1 MLGHIITYGLIFF
14 YYSLFYLAITTGHK
28 SGGGQLKDIL
38 TGKGEPGI
46 LFTRLI
52 AGIFF
57 LGLST
62 AAIYAKRNIAGEI
75 FTPAWCEYQTPV
87 WILTAAAIITG
98 TLSASKEIF
107 PAENSNPSLPLYLP
121 LSFILVRT
129 LFLIVYEFF
138 FRGVML
144 FVMIEDLGVIAA
156 VIVNLILYVLI
167 HWFDKRERYGSVI
180 VGIVLCGASIYY
192 QSVWPAIVIHLSLAL
207 SHELFLLIKNKSLI
221 KKSWL

>member
-1 MLGHIITYGLIFF
+1 MLSHIITYGLMLF
-14 YYSLFYLAITTGHK
+14 YYSLFFLAISTTHK

-52 AGIFF
+52 SGIFF

-62 AAIYAKRNIAGEI
+62 AAVSSKRNVANEI
-75 FTPAWCEYQTPV
+75 FTPVWCEYQIPV
-87 WILTAAAIITG
+87 WVLIAVAIVTG

-107 PAENSNPSLPLYLP
+107 PAENSNQSLPLWFP
-121 LSFILVRT
+121 PSFILVRT

-144 FVMIEDLGVIAA
+144 FVMIEDVGMITAM
-156 VIVNLILYVLI
+156 IVNLILYVLI

-180 VGIVLCGASIYY
+180 MGIILCGVSIYY
-192 QSVWPAIVIHLSLAL
+192 QSVWPAVLIHLSLAL
-207 SHELFLLIKNKSLI
+207 SHELFLLINNKSLI
-221 KKSWL
+221 KKSWS

>member
-1 MLGHIITYGLIFF
+1 MLSHVTTYGLMLF
-14 YYSLFYLAITTGHK
+14 YYSLFFLAISTTHK

-52 AGIFF
+52 SGIFF

-62 AAIYAKRNIAGEI
+62 AAVSSKRNVANEI
-75 FTPAWCEYQTPV
+75 FTPVWCEYHIPV
-87 WILTAAAIITG
+87 WVLIAAAIVTG

-107 PAENSNPSLPLYLP
+107 PAENSNHSLPLWFP
-121 LSFILVRT
+121 PSFILVRT

-144 FVMIEDLGVIAA
+144 FVMIEDIGLLTA

-180 VGIVLCGASIYY
+180 MGIILCGVSIYC
-192 QSVWPAIVIHLSLAL
+192 QSVWPAILIHLSLAL
-207 SHELFLLIKNKSLI
+207 SHELFLLINNKSLI
-221 KKSWL
+221 KKSWS

>member
-1 MLGHIITYGLIFF
+1 MFF
-14 YYSLFYLAITTGHK
+14 YYSLFFLAIATGHK

-38 TGKGEPGI
+38 SGKSEPGI

-57 LGLST
+57 LGICT
-62 AAIYAKRNIAGEI
+62 ATIFVKRNLASEI

-87 WILTAAAIITG
+87 WTLIAAAIVTG
-98 TLSASKEIF
+98 TLSASKEIS
-107 PAENSNPSLPLYLP
+107 PPENSNRSLPPYLP

-129 LFLIVYEFF
+129 LFLIVYESF

-144 FVMIEDLGVIAA
+144 FVMIEDLGVITA

-167 HWFDKRERYGSVI
+167 HWFDNREKYGSVI
-180 VGIVLCGASIYY
+180 MGIILCGASIYY
-192 QSVWPAIVIHLSLAL
+192 QSVWPAILIHLSLAL
-207 SHELFLLIKNKSLI
+207 SHEVFLLINSKSRI
-221 KKSWL
+221 KKSWS

>member
-1 MLGHIITYGLIFF
+1 MLF
-14 YYSLFYLAITTGHK
+14 YYSLFFLAISTAHK

-52 AGIFF
+52 SGILF
-57 LGLST
+57 LGLS
-62 AAIYAKRNIAGEI
+62 AAAVSLKRNVAYEI
-75 FTPAWCEYQTPV
+75 FTPVWCEYQLPV
-87 WILTAAAIITG
+87 WVLIAAAIVTG

-107 PAENSNPSLPLYLP
+107 PAENSNHSLLLWFPP
-121 LSFILVRT
+121 SFILVRT

-144 FVMIEDLGVIAA
+144 FVMIEDIGVITA

-180 VGIVLCGASIYY
+180 MGIILCGASIYY
-192 QSVWPAIVIHLSLAL
+192 QSVWPAILIHLSLAL
-207 SHELFLLIKNKSLI
+207 SHELFLLINNKSLI
-221 KKSWL
+221 KKSWS

>member
-1 MLGHIITYGLIFF
+1 MLF
-14 YYSLFYLAITTGHK
+14 YYSLFLLVIATGHR

-57 LGLST
+57 LGICT
-62 AAIYAKRNIAGEI
+62 ATIFAKRNLASEI
-75 FTPAWCEYQTPV
+75 FTPAWCEYQIPV
-87 WILTAAAIITG
+87 WTLTAAAIITG

-107 PAENSNPSLPLYLP
+107 PAENSNPSLPLWFP
-121 LSFILVRT
+121 PSFILLRT

-138 FRGVML
+138 FRGALL
-144 FVMIEDLGVIAA
+144 FVMIEDLGLITA
-156 VIVNLILYVLI
+156 VIVNLILYVLM

-180 VGIVLCGASIYY
+180 IGIILCGASIYY
-192 QSVWPAIVIHLSLAL
+192 QSAWPAVLIHLSLAL
-207 SHELFLLIKNKSLI
+207 SHELFLLINNKSRI
-221 KKSWL
+221 KKSWS

>member
-1 MLGHIITYGLIFF
+1 MLSYVITYGLIFF

-57 LGLST
+57 LGLCT
-62 AAIYAKRNIAGEI
+62 ATISAKRNIAGEI
-75 FTPAWCEYQTPV
+75 FTPAWCEYQTLV
-87 WILTAAAIITG
+87 WVLTAAAIITG
-98 TLSASKEIF
+98 TLSASKEIL
-107 PAENSNPSLPLYLP
+107 PAENSNHSLPLYLP
-121 LSFILVRT
+121 LLFILIRT

-156 VIVNLILYVLI
+156 VIINLILYILI
-167 HWFDKRERYGSVI
+167 HWFDKKERYGSLLM
-180 VGIVLCGASIYY
+180 GIILCGVSVYY
-192 QSVWPAIVIHLSLAL
+192 QSVWPAILIHLSFAL
-207 SHELFLLIKNKSLI
+207 SHEIFLLIKNKSLI
-221 KKSWL
+221 KRSWS

>member
-1 MLGHIITYGLIFF
+1 MLSYITTYGLMLF
-14 YYSLFYLAITTGHK
+14 YYSLFFLAIATGHK
-28 SGGGQLKDIL
+28 SGGGKLKDIL

-57 LGLST
+57 LGLCT
-62 AAIYAKRNIAGEI
+62 ATISAKRNIASEV
-75 FTPAWCEYQTPV
+75 FAPAWCDYQIQL
-87 WILTAAAIITG
+87 WALIAAAIIMG

-107 PAENSNPSLPLYLP
+107 PAENSNHSLPLFLP

-144 FVMIEDLGVIAA
+144 FVMIEDLGVITA

-167 HWFDKRERYGSVI
+167 HWFDNRERYGSVI
-180 VGIVLCGASIYY
+180 MGIILCGASIYY
-192 QSVWPAIVIHLSLAL
+192 QSVWPAILIHLSFAL
-207 SHELFLLIKNKSLI
+207 SHEAFLLINYKSLI
-221 KKSWL
+221 KKSWS

>member
-1 MLGHIITYGLIFF
+1 MFF
-14 YYSLFYLAITTGHK
+14 YYSLFFLAIATAHK

-46 LFTRLI
+46 LFVRLI

-57 LGLST
+57 LGSYT
-62 AAIYAKRNIAGEI
+62 AAISTKRNVASEI
-75 FTPAWCEYQTPV
+75 FTPVWCEYQIPV
-87 WILTAAAIITG
+87 WALIAAAIVTG

-107 PAENSNPSLPLYLP
+107 PAENSNHSLPRWFP

-144 FVMIEDLGVIAA
+144 FVMIEDLSLITAVIA
-156 VIVNLILYVLI
+156 NLILYVLI

-180 VGIVLCGASIYY
+180 IGIILCGATIYY
-192 QSVWPAIVIHLSLAL
+192 QSVWPAILIHLSLAL
-207 SHELFLLIKNKSLI
+207 SHELFLLINNKSLI
-221 KKSWL
+221 KKSWS

>member
-1 MLGHIITYGLIFF
+1 MLSSITTYGLMFF
-14 YYSLFYLAITTGHK
+14 YYSLFFLAIATAHK

-46 LFTRLI
+46 LFARLI

-57 LGLST
+57 LGSYT
-62 AAIYAKRNIAGEI
+62 AAISAKRNVASEI
-75 FTPAWCEYQTPV
+75 FTPVWCEYKIPV
-87 WILTAAAIITG
+87 WALIAAAIVTG

-107 PAENSNPSLPLYLP
+107 PAENSKHSLPRWFP

-144 FVMIEDLGVIAA
+144 FVMIEDLGLITAVIA
-156 VIVNLILYVLI
+156 NLILYVLI

-180 VGIVLCGASIYY
+180 IGIILCGATIYY
-192 QSVWPAIVIHLSLAL
+192 QSVWPAILIHLSLAL
-207 SHELFLLIKNKSLI
+207 SHELFLLINNKSLI
-221 KKSWL
+221 KKSWS

>member
-1 MLGHIITYGLIFF
+1 MLGYITTYGLIFF

-57 LGLST
+57 LGLCT
-62 AAIYAKRNIAGEI
+62 ATISSQRNIASEI

-87 WILTAAAIITG
+87 WTLIAAAIITG
-98 TLSASKEIF
+98 TLSASKELS
-107 PAENSNPSLPLYLP
+107 PAENSNHSLPLFLP
-121 LSFILVRT
+121 LSFVLVRT
-129 LFLIVYEFF
+129 LFLIIYEFF

-144 FVMIEDLGVIAA
+144 FVMIEDLGVIPA
-156 VIVNLILYVLI
+156 VIINLILYMLI
-167 HWFDKRERYGSVI
+167 HWFDKKERYGSLLMGMI
-180 VGIVLCGASIYY
+180 LCGVSVYY
-192 QSVWPAIVIHLSLAL
+192 QSVWPAILIHLSLAL
-207 SHELFLLIKNKSLI
+207 SHEIFLLINNKSLI
-221 KKSWL
+221 KKSWS

>member
-1 MLGHIITYGLIFF
+1 MLF
-14 YYSLFYLAITTGHK
+14 YYTLFFLAITTGHK

-46 LFTRLI
+46 LFTRMI

-57 LGLST
+57 LGLCT
-62 AAIYAKRNIAGEI
+62 AAVYAKRNIASEI

-107 PAENSNPSLPLYLP
+107 PAENSNHSLPLYLP
-121 LSFILVRT
+121 LSFIPVRT

-180 VGIVLCGASIYY
+180 MGIVLCGASIYY

-221 KKSWL
+221 KKSWS